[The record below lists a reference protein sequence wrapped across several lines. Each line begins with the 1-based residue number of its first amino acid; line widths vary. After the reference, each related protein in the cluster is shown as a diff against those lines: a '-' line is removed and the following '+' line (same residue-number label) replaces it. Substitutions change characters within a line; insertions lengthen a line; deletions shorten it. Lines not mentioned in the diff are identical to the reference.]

1 MLDER
6 MVEKITS
13 QVILQLDKMGIDEM
27 SFQNLVPVGISNR
40 HIHLSKDDLNTL
52 FGYGYKLT
60 HKKALTQPGEFAC
73 EEVLDVKVG
82 ERMIKNVRVLGPVRR
97 QTQVEVSASDARRL
111 RAKPPVRSS
120 GCLEGSAPVT
130 LIGPKGSIDLKEGL
144 IIANRHIHFTP
155 SDAEKFGIK
164 DSDTISVKW
173 GGEKGGIFDAVCCRV
188 SSNYYF
194 ELHIDTDDASAFM
207 LNNGDKLEMILK

>member
-6 MVEKITS
+6 IVEKITS
-13 QVILQLDKMGIDEM
+13 QVVSQLEKMGIDEM
-27 SFQNLVPVGISNR
+27 SFHNSVPVGISNR
-40 HIHLSKDDLNTL
+40 HIHLSKKDLETL

-60 HKKALTQPGEFAC
+60 LKKALSQPGEFAC
-73 EEVLDVKVG
+73 EEVLDIKVG
-82 ERMIKNVRVLGPVRR
+82 ERMIKGVRVLGPVRR
-97 QTQVEVSASDARRL
+97 QTQVEVSASDARKL

-120 GCLEGSAPVT
+120 GDLEGSAPVT
-130 LIGPKGSIDLKEGL
+130 VIGPKGSINLKEGL

-155 SDAEKFGIK
+155 NDAEKFGIK

-173 GGEKGGIFDAVCCRV
+173 GGEKGGILDNVCCRV
-188 SSNYYF
+188 SKNYSF

-207 LNNGDKLEMILK
+207 LQNGDRLEMILE